1 MKEFKQTEVTLQGSQ
16 AVLEESVSDL
26 RVLSDAM
33 RIEEDEIEFHEMV
46 VCSVSFSLTITHK

>member
-16 AVLEESVSDL
+16 ALLEESVSDL

-33 RIEEDEIEFHEMV
+33 RIEEDEIEINEMV